1 MGLLIKLK
9 QKKKKKKTMVIP
21 YKFSIVEIFDTVQQQ
36 QQQQEQ
42 QKEFFCRKYR
52 IMPSFMATTTIDK

>member
-9 QKKKKKKTMVIP
+9 QKKKKTMVIP

-36 QQQQEQ
+36 QQEQ
-42 QKEFFCRKYR
+42 Q
-52 IMPSFMATTTIDK
+52 

>member
-9 QKKKKKKTMVIP
+9 QKKKKKTMVIP

-36 QQQQEQ
+36 QEQQQEQ